1 METSTREYR
10 SRRWVGRM
18 VRAAL
23 ITVAIVLVGVWVWR
37 RVPRPGGQITVM
49 REPIAEAALGPGD
62 LRIYN
67 RDSTVDLILQG
78 NRILAGLSPKTIAKV
93 QADLAKPDNTKD
105 STGIG
110 NLIAST
116 VKQTVANAIGT
127 HMAYSLADVRDM
139 RYEDGQIIIERK
151 AGGDTRL
158 FGDAKVNGEEKG
170 KLFREA
176 DAQRF
181 IEAVRARKKASGNF

>member
-1 METSTREYR
+1 METASREYT
-10 SRRWVGRM
+10 SRRWIGRLA
-18 VRAAL
+18 RIGL
-23 ITVAIVLVGVWVWR
+23 ITIAILLVGAWIWR
-37 RVPRPGGQITVM
+37 RIPRPHGEITVM

-93 QADLAKPDNTKD
+93 KADLNKPDNGKD
-105 STGIG
+105 STGLG

-127 HMAYSLADVRDM
+127 HVAYPLSDIRNI
-139 RYEDGQIIIERK
+139 RYENGQLIIERRN
-151 AGGDTRL
+151 GDETHL
-158 FGDAKVNGEEKG
+158 FGDTKVNGEEKG
-170 KLFREA
+170 KLFREE

-181 IEAVRARKKASGNF
+181 IEAVRARKQASGNF